1 MVGKKQ
7 KQKIKTLLRVASFLV
22 ACVLAVSSGLSTRQK
37 NQQLAQLIAEYCFP
51 EEVIQDLA
59 DLSDRLAQEGKT
71 TRQIRTRIYA
81 EILTLIWVFYIQ
93 INIENLWLPK
103 GDRRIDD

>member
-1 MVGKKQ
+1 MVGKEQ
-7 KQKIKTLLRVASFLV
+7 KKKLTVIAIISSISFL
-22 ACVLAVSSGLSTRQK
+22 LLML
-37 NQQLAQLIAEYCFP
+37 QQLRRFQGIAWSGYWICYFP
-51 EEVIQDLA
+51 EEVVQDLA

-71 TRQIRTRIYA
+71 PRQIRTRIYA
-81 EILTLIWVFYIQ
+81 EILTLIWAFYIQ